1 MGHRYSI
8 DLDPD
13 VGKPSQFYVSVGVGV
28 LVWVTLV
35 ATHGMLKNHFPSL
48 PLTHPQFIFVAVALA
63 VLAELFLYCRRTVSF
78 LKTMSPSWAKEQI
91 SIRKLV
97 PNPHYIIHAF
107 RNSFASLTDRVSGRI
122 LVLLGI
128 GFLVSL
134 AGIVV
139 FVAGRQ
145 KQGLPPGLTDWLTL
159 MMPMGEFLTVVLACV
174 IASLFLRW
182 RIYRTQV
189 AVIKHIED
197 MYTTNAVF
205 ALDDG
210 DAVSAEQLA
219 AEQQA
224 VVAEMQKQKAANQ
237 GTRSDDPFG
246 ADPFARPKTPD
257 AGKDPF
263 GGQSDVGPQGVDS
276 DPFAPVGGDTF
287 NSERDPF
294 SG

>member
-13 VGKPSQFYVSVGVGV
+13 AGKPRQFYVSIGVGV

-35 ATHGMLKNHFPSL
+35 ATRGMLQDHFPFL
-48 PLTHPQFIFVAVALA
+48 PLSHPQVVLMAIALA
-63 VLAELFLYCRRTVSF
+63 VLVELYLYCRRTVSF

-91 SIRKLV
+91 SVRKLV
-97 PNPHYIIHAF
+97 SNPHYIIHAF
-107 RNSFASLTDRVSGRI
+107 RNSFAALTDRVSSRI

-128 GFLVSL
+128 GFLVSI

-145 KQGLPPGLTDWLTL
+145 KQGQPLGLTDWLTL

-174 IASLFLRW
+174 VASLFMRW
-182 RIYRTQV
+182 RIHCAQV
-189 AVIKHIED
+189 AVVGHIED
-197 MYTTNAVF
+197 MYTTNAVSR
-205 ALDDG
+205 LEDG
-210 DAVSAEQLA
+210 DAVGAEQLA

-224 VVAEMQKQKAANQ
+224 IVAELQKQKAANH
-237 GTRSDDPFG
+237 GRRDEDPFG
-246 ADPFARPKTPD
+246 ADPFARPQTAD

-263 GGQSDVGPQGVDS
+263 GGQSDAGPQCVDS

-287 NSERDPF
+287 NSDRDPF